1 VSDLTKTTNTA
12 NVTRATEDSAPLIEF
27 PCDYPIKVLGSA
39 VPELHQHV
47 LQVMDTHA
55 PGFDRT
61 KIAIRDSSKGK
72 WQAIT
77 VIIKA
82 TGKPQLEE
90 IFADLKTSSR
100 VKMVL

>member
-1 VSDLTKTTNTA
+1 MNQQTK
-12 NVTRATEDSAPLIEF
+12 DDAPLIEF

-55 PGFDRT
+55 PGFDRS

-72 WQAIT
+72 WQSIT
-77 VIIKA
+77 VVIKA